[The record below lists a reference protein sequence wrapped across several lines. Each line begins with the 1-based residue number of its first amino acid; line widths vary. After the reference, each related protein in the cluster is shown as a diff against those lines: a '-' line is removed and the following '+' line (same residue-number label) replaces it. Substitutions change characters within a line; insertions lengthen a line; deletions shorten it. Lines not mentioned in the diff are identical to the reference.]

1 MGRGRH
7 GGPYRRRDDGVGG
20 VGGTSYDR
28 RVDHDDRIARRA
40 ALRQRRRARRRRLL
54 GVTAALVAVLAV
66 AAATLGLARPWS
78 GDEPAEPA
86 RAVEPTRAAAATTES
101 APPTGTTTSAATA
114 APRAADTMPTA
125 AEQRAAV
132 ARVAALGLPIYRAGG
147 TGRWIAL
154 TFDDGPGPYTETAMT
169 ALRDNGA
176 RATFFLNGKNIASW
190 GHLAEAETELAAVGD
205 HTWSHSYLPGLPEAE
220 MKREIGDSKRTVEK
234 ASGEPVTLMRPP
246 YGART
251 PAIDAEV
258 KRLGMLQVLWSVD
271 SMDSQGADWEEIL
284 RLSKQGAKPGAIILL
299 HENRGQT
306 LKAVNRLLP
315 WLRKQ
320 GLIPVTVPELLAL
333 DPPSLAQV
341 RADAR
346 NFAGIGY

>member
-1 MGRGRH
+1 
-7 GGPYRRRDDGVGG
+7 
-20 VGGTSYDR
+20 
-28 RVDHDDRIARRA
+28 
-40 ALRQRRRARRRRLL
+40 
-54 GVTAALVAVLAV
+54 VA
-66 AAATLGLARPWS
+66 
-78 GDEPAEPA
+78 E
-86 RAVEPTRAAAATTES
+86 AAATT
-101 APPTGTTTSAATA
+101 AP
-114 APRAADTMPTA
+114 ADDSEQAGEGLPTA

-169 ALRDNGA
+169 ALRDNDA

-190 GHLAEAETELAAVGD
+190 GHLAKAETELAAVGD
-205 HTWSHSYLPGLPEAE
+205 HTWSHSHLPGLSRAE
-220 MKREIGDSKRTVEK
+220 MKREIGDSKRAVER
-234 ASGEPVTLMRPP
+234 ASGEPVILMRPP

-271 SMDSQGADWEEIL
+271 SMDSQGADWQEIL
-284 RLSKQGAKPGAIILL
+284 RLSKEGAKPGAIILL

-315 WLRKQ
+315 WLKKR

>member
-1 MGRGRH
+1 MD
-7 GGPYRRRDDGVGG
+7 P
-20 VGGTSYDR
+20 
-28 RVDHDDRIARRA
+28 DDRIARRA
-40 ALRQRRRARRRRLL
+40 ALRARRRRRRLV
-54 GVTAALVAVLAV
+54 GVAALLAVLALSV
-66 AAATLGLARPWS
+66 TIGLARPWEG
-78 GDEPAEPA
+78 GDPPGQADREAAPVSA
-86 RAVEPTRAAAATTES
+86 TTTAAAQTTTNATPETPATT
-101 APPTGTTTSAATA
+101 AAE
-114 APRAADTMPTA
+114 DEMPSA

-154 TFDDGPGPYTETAMT
+154 TFDDGPGPYTETAMR

-176 RATFFLNGKNIASW
+176 RATFFLNGKNIAEW
-190 GHLAEAETELAAVGD
+190 GHLAKAETDLAAVGD
-205 HTWSHSYLPGLPEAE
+205 HTWSHSYLPGLSDAR
-220 MKREIGDSKRTVEK
+220 MKREIRDSQSAVAK
-234 ASGEPVTLMRPP
+234 ASGQPVILMRPP
-246 YGART
+246 FGART

-271 SMDSQGADWEEIL
+271 SMDSQGAGWEEIL
-284 RLSKQGAKPGAIILL
+284 RISKEGAKPGAIILM

-315 WLRKQ
+315 WLRKR
-320 GLIPVTVPELLAL
+320 GLIPVTLPELLAL

>member
-1 MGRGRH
+1 M
-7 GGPYRRRDDGVGG
+7 
-20 VGGTSYDR
+20 
-28 RVDHDDRIARRA
+28 
-40 ALRQRRRARRRRLL
+40 
-54 GVTAALVAVLAV
+54 AVLAV
-66 AAATLGLARPWS
+66 AAVTLGLARPWS
-78 GDEPAEPA
+78 GDGPAEPA
-86 RAVEPTRAAAATTES
+86 GSVARTATAPTTTAAALRTTTTTPAATTASRDGDEM
-101 APPTGTTTSAATA
+101 PGAT
-114 APRAADTMPTA
+114 
-125 AEQRAAV
+125 EQRAAV

-147 TGRWIAL
+147 KGPWIAL

-190 GHLAEAETELAAVGD
+190 GHLAKAETELAAVGD
-205 HTWSHSYLPGLPEAE
+205 HTWSHSYLPGLSEAE
-220 MKREIGDSKRTVEK
+220 MKREIVDSKRAVEK

-251 PAIDAEV
+251 PAVDAEV

-315 WLRKQ
+315 WLREQ